1 MLSIAYSIAP
11 LAIIIL
17 AGVVAG
23 HRGLVPSELRK
34 GLSDFCYYFGM
45 PALLIRTI
53 TSAPPGTTEFHLIW
67 IAYLLP
73 IVAVWIAS
81 TMLARERSDPAKQ
94 GAASIARAS
103 AYGNVIMLGI
113 PLALTQFGP
122 TAATPVALII
132 LVHSPVLFL
141 AAAVHNELAKS
152 RIATLSPATNPSG
165 LAVTTG
171 TSTSFQV
178 ASNLGLAIREASI
191 DLATNPIIL
200 AILAGLGLRLAGLT
214 LPPVMDTALALLGQA
229 TLPCVLLAIGLG
241 LATFKMKGELGVV
254 GLISFLKLIA
264 LPAMAWFISA
274 HILALPST
282 DVAVITLLSAMPTG
296 AHAYVFAT
304 RQGAAEASVGTA
316 VALTT
321 IASAITIT
329 AILAV
334 LGQSN

>member
-17 AGVVAG
+17 SGVIAGLG
-23 HRGLVPSELRK
+23 GLLPSELRK
-34 GLSDFCYYFGM
+34 GLTDFCYYFGM

-53 TSAPPGTTEFHLIW
+53 SSAPPGTTEVHLIW

-73 IVAVWIAS
+73 IVAVWIVG
-81 TMLARERSDPAKQ
+81 TMLARDRPDLAKQ
-94 GAASIARAS
+94 GAASIAMAS

-113 PLALTQFGP
+113 PLAIAQFGP
-122 TAATPVALII
+122 TAATPVALIV

-141 AAAVHNELAKS
+141 AAAIHGELAKS
-152 RIATLSPATNPSG
+152 RIAALAPATNLSG
-165 LAVTTG
+165 LAVSTG
-171 TSTSFQV
+171 TSSSFQV
-178 ASNLGLAIREASI
+178 AYRLGLAIREASI

-200 AILAGLGLRLAGLT
+200 AILAGLGLKVAGVT
-214 LPPVMDTALALLGQA
+214 LPPVIDTALSLLGQA

-241 LATFKMKGELGVV
+241 LATFNMKGEVRVV

-264 LPAMAWFISA
+264 LPAMAWFASA
-274 HILALPST
+274 HVLALPPT

-296 AHAYVFAT
+296 ANAYVFAT
-304 RQGAAEASVGTA
+304 RQGVAEASVGTA